1 MLRNSGARSSILVAA
16 TLGTALVVSL
26 GSPAVTLAQG
36 GDKTD
41 TRNPHKVDKRIGA
54 RRARALRLRR
64 TVRRIAIQIS
74 GLRKRSVAL
83 ARNIRSREARLD
95 RLERQIKV
103 AQARE
108 NQLVRGYAA
117 RQEQLARVLVILQRI
132 QVHPPLLLAMNT
144 KDPNS
149 AVRAAIVI
157 QRLTPHLRREASRLS
172 REQRSLAGIRQR
184 LRADRRL
191 AIKRRRR
198 LDQERKEIG
207 GLLKRQLR
215 LLRLTAGEQASLRN
229 KIGDLRRRARNMQ
242 QLLARLE
249 ISRRRSAKT
258 WNRTAAAT
266 RPNALRDFKKGVATL
281 PVAGRIVRRF
291 GEPDKQ
297 AERSKGIVIR
307 ARRNATVIAPYDG
320 QIQFAGRFR
329 NFGRILI
336 IRHGGGY
343 HSVLLGLNRID
354 VVAKQWVL
362 AGEPVG
368 VVGEFQASGPELYYE
383 IRESGRPVD
392 PLPWLA
398 ANQRNVR

>member
-1 MLRNSGARSSILVAA
+1 MLRNSALSAGLIAA
-16 TLGTALVVSL
+16 TLACGLVMPS
-26 GSPAVTLAQG
+26 SASAQSSG
-36 GDKTD
+36 KPD
-41 TRNPHKVDKRIGA
+41 TRNLQKVKKRINA
-54 RRARALRLRR
+54 RTVRARRLRR
-64 TVRRIAIQIS
+64 AVRRIAVQIS
-74 GLRKRSVAL
+74 DLRKRSVAL
-83 ARNIRSREARLD
+83 ARNIREREARLTK
-95 RLERQIKV
+95 LEDQIKG

-108 NQLVRGYAA
+108 SLLVKGYAA

-144 KDPNS
+144 KDANS

-157 QRLTPHLRREASRLS
+157 QRLTPHLRRQAAQLS
-172 REQRSLAGIRQR
+172 REQRSLASIRQN
-184 LRADRRL
+184 LRADRRE
-191 AIKRRRR
+191 AIAGRKR
-198 LDQERKEIG
+198 LDQERQEIR

-229 KIGDLRRRARNMQ
+229 EVGNLRRRARNMQ

-249 ISRRRSAKT
+249 ISRQKSAKT
-258 WNRTAAAT
+258 WSRTAAAT
-266 RPNALRDFKKGVATL
+266 QPKALREFRKGAATL
-281 PVAGRIVRRF
+281 PVAGHIIRRF
-291 GEPDKQ
+291 GALDKQ
-297 AERSKGIVIR
+297 GEKSRGIVIR
-307 ARRNATVIAPYDG
+307 TRRNAAVVAPYDG

-383 IRESGRPVD
+383 IRQSGRPVD